1 MTRNDKVI
9 SGGTRPPDGF
19 AGFPQKKTRP
29 EAGFHLPGN
38 NSRSRAVGAAFFQR
52 LLKIVVLLGFCGP
65 VFAAGPVAPG
75 VFPVEET
82 SIQGL
87 HAAYQARKVTVHD
100 VFAAHLAR
108 IAAYDQQGPT
118 LNSIITVNPKALA
131 EADALDAMLAKTP
144 AGKLPAGAL
153 WGIPVIVK
161 DNLDAIGMPMTSG
174 FQGWKNY
181 YPPTDAPVVA
191 KIKAAGGIIIAKASL
206 SEFARGGGDNINSVL
221 SGFARNP
228 YNTLHATGGS
238 SGGTGASLAAS
249 FAVVGIGTDTGGS
262 VRMPSAHNALAGLRP
277 TVGLVSRTG
286 VVPLDGVRDTAG
298 PMARSIADMAVL
310 LDVIVGADDNDPA
323 TARSAGHI
331 ATSYQAG
338 LKKDALKGARLG
350 VLRQVFTTKVTDPVI
365 LANFE
370 KTIAELKAA
379 GAEIIDPFIVPELD
393 TIPRPPQTAS
403 SFKSSIERWFS
414 FHPGVPYGSTKALA
428 DAKLVHPLHQVATE
442 AAVVALPADQ
452 DPATIEGRKNEQL
465 YRDAFTKA
473 MDAAHVDALI
483 FPTWAQLP
491 ARNGDRNTQLMT
503 DEPNP
508 KGGVTAL
515 GSSLT
520 FVGST
525 LQWPALSVPN
535 GFLGEGLPVGL
546 QILGR
551 AWDEAKIISYA
562 YAYEQATHY
571 RVPPSTV
578 PALKESFSSA
588 FIGTWKLI
596 AIRDRDAASGAE
608 TPAAKAGID
617 GQLIYSPNG
626 RLSVQIIRQGHE
638 KAPAGSAEGFSSYFG
653 TWKLVPDEGCVIHQQ
668 DGNLNAAQT
677 GQTAK
682 RYYSFNSAGHLSLAT
697 PPRRRD
703 GDGLMMSSVFVW
715 EKIP

>member
-1 MTRNDKVI
+1 M
-9 SGGTRPPDGF
+9 
-19 AGFPQKKTRP
+19 KTR
-29 EAGFHLPGN
+29 
-38 NSRSRAVGAAFFQR
+38 R
-52 LLKIVVLLGFCGP
+52 LWPISSTLLAVVLACTTTRAADP
-65 VFAAGPVAPG
+65 VTPAL
-75 VFPVEET
+75 FPVEES

-87 HAAYQARKVTVHD
+87 HAAYHARKVTVRD

-131 EADALDAMLAKTP
+131 EADALDAILAKNP
-144 AGKLPAGAL
+144 LGELPPGAL

-161 DNLDAIGMPMTSG
+161 DNLDDISMPMTNG

-181 YPPTDAPVVA
+181 YPTTDAPVVA

-228 YNTLHATGGS
+228 YNLLHATGGS

-249 FAVVGIGTDTGGS
+249 FGVVGIGTDTGGS
-262 VRMPSAHNALAGLRP
+262 VRMPAAHNALAGLRP

-298 PMARSIADMAVL
+298 PMARSVADMAIL
-310 LDVIVGADDNDPA
+310 LDVIAGPDPADPA
-323 TARSAGHI
+323 TARSTGHI
-331 ATSYQAG
+331 AASYQAG

-350 VLRQVFTTKVTDPVI
+350 VLRQVFTAKVTDPVI

-379 GAEIIDPFIVPELD
+379 GAEIIDPFVVPALD
-393 TIPRPPQTAS
+393 TIPRPPQTPS
-403 SFKSSIERWFS
+403 SFKSDMARWYAA
-414 FHPGVPYGSTKALA
+414 HPGVPYDSVKALA

-442 AAVVALPADQ
+442 SAVTALPADQ

-465 YRDAFTKA
+465 YREAFTKA
-473 MDAAHVDALI
+473 MDEAKVDALV

-503 DEPNP
+503 NEPNP

-515 GSSLT
+515 SSSLT
-520 FVGST
+520 FVGSM

-535 GFLGEGLPVGL
+535 GTLGDNLPVGL
-546 QILGR
+546 QIVGR

-571 RVPPSTV
+571 RAPPPTT
-578 PALKESFSSA
+578 PPLADSFASK

-596 AIRDRDAASGAE
+596 AIRDRDPATGIE
-608 TPAAKAGID
+608 TPAARAGVD
-617 GQLIYSPNG
+617 GQLVYTANG
-626 RLSVQIIRQGHE
+626 RLSVQIIRAGRDQ
-638 KAPAGSAEGFSSYFG
+638 APAGSADGFSSYFG
-653 TWKLVPDEGCVIHQQ
+653 TWKLVPAEGCVIHQQ
-668 DGNLNAAQT
+668 DGNLNHAQT

-682 RYYSFNSAGHLSLAT
+682 RYYSFNAAGHLSLAT
-697 PPRRRD
+697 PPRKRD
-703 GDGLMMSSVFVW
+703 SDGLTVSSVFVW